1 MSDKQSEILQCAI
14 TLFSKNGYH
23 STSTNEIIEL
33 ANVSKGLLFHYYGN
47 KEKLFCASFD
57 FVCQDFNKHLSHL
70 HHHHQNLAQDLFR
83 VMMHKQQYA
92 QEFPIYF
99 KLLFEGL
106 VHVPPT
112 LEQKLHASLYPL
124 QIEGTRILH
133 DILDTISLKE
143 PYTKQHLYALF
154 EGMHIAYQQ
163 KIMPL
168 LKDMSDPSSIDY
180 EVLFQE
186 YLLFVNALLYGINA
200 AE

>member
-1 MSDKQSEILQCAI
+1 MINKQAEILQCAI
-14 TLFSKNGYH
+14 TLFSKNGYR

-47 KEKLFCASFD
+47 KESLFCAVFEY
-57 FVCQDFNKHLSHL
+57 VCQHFNKHLSQL
-70 HHHHQNLAQDLFR
+70 HHNPQNLAQDLFQ

-92 QEFPIYF
+92 QENPIYF

-106 VHVPPT
+106 VHVPT
-112 LEQKLHASLYPL
+112 TIEQRLHASLLPL
-124 QIEGTRILH
+124 QLEGTRILH
-133 DILDTISLKE
+133 EILDTIELKK

-168 LKDMSDPSSIDY
+168 LKESKDPSSLDY
-180 EVLFQE
+180 DTLFQE
-186 YLLFVNALLYGINA
+186 YLLFVNAILYGIQDPK
-200 AE
+200 